1 MIATD
6 RDPRLAAKRAGLDR
20 MRWLATGLLLAML
33 GLLALG
39 LAFRA
44 RWPALEW
51 LIAFAE
57 AATVGAVADWFAV
70 VALFRRPL
78 GLPIPHTALI
88 PRNKDR
94 IGAEL
99 GRFIEQQFLT
109 PENVTAKLAELDPV
123 GRGARW
129 LSRPANR
136 KRIAGRLRD
145 ALPTLLEA
153 LDDAE
158 IERLIGGAVTRRLQA
173 LDLAHLSGAALDF
186 ITEDERHQAL
196 LDHALVLI
204 AGWLDRNRTLV
215 LTKFG
220 EQSSLTPKF
229 IDGYIVKRFVD
240 GMIDLIHD
248 VARTPDHEIRVRF
261 DRAVRDFVDRLG
273 TDPAFRARAEAL
285 KQDALSLLA
294 PEKFTATLWR
304 ELKRHLAEPGDG
316 TASPLER
323 QIDGVLGHLARSL
336 RDDAALKARVDRA
349 VTRVAGALTGRLRH
363 QVGALIADVVRRWD
377 FREVGDRLELEIGRD
392 LQFIRLN
399 GTIVGG
405 LVGLALHALLHL
417 VGAG

>member
-1 MIATD
+1 MTEL
-6 RDPRLAAKRAGLDR
+6 DPRLAAKRAGLRR
-20 MRWLATGLLLAML
+20 MRWLATGLLLLML

-39 LAFRA
+39 LLFRA
-44 RWPALEW
+44 RWPGLDW

-129 LSRPANR
+129 LSLPANR
-136 KRIAGRLRD
+136 RRIAARLRE
-145 ALPTLLEA
+145 ALPTLLDA

-158 IERLIGGAVTRRLQA
+158 IERLIGGAVTARLQA
-173 LDLAHLSGAALDF
+173 LDLARMSGAALEF
-186 ITEDERHQAL
+186 VTEDERHQAL

-204 AGWLDRNRTLV
+204 AGWLDRNRTLI
-215 LTKFG
+215 LMKFG

-229 IDGYIVKRFVD
+229 VDGYIVKRFVD
-240 GMIDLIHD
+240 GMIDLIRE
-248 VARTPDHEIRVRF
+248 VAETPHHEIRVRF
-261 DRAVRDFVDRLG
+261 DRTVRDFVGRLG
-273 TDPAFRARAEAL
+273 TDPAFRARAEAV
-285 KQDALSLLA
+285 KQDALRLLA
-294 PEKFTATLWR
+294 PEKFTASLWR
-304 ELKRHLAEPGDG
+304 ELKRHLALPADG
-316 TASPLER
+316 AASPLEQ
-323 QIDGVLGHLARSL
+323 QIDRALGHLARSL
-336 RDDAALKARVDRA
+336 REDAGLKARVDRA
-349 VTRVAGALTGRLRH
+349 VARIAGALTGRLR
-363 QVGALIADVVRRWD
+363 QQMGSLIADVVRRWD

-405 LVGLALHALLHL
+405 LVGLALHALLQL
-417 VGAG
+417 AGAG

>member
-1 MIATD
+1 MTAL
-6 RDPRLAAKRAGLDR
+6 DPRLAAKHAGLRR
-20 MRWLATGLLLAML
+20 MRWVATGLLLVML

-39 LAFRA
+39 LAFCA
-44 RWPALEW
+44 RWPALDW

-129 LSRPANR
+129 LSLPANR
-136 KRIAGRLRD
+136 ARVAARLRE
-145 ALPTLLEA
+145 ALPTLLDA

-158 IERLIGGAVTRRLQA
+158 IERLIGGAVSRRLQA
-173 LDLAHLSGAALDF
+173 LDLGRLSGAALDF
-186 ITEDERHQAL
+186 VTEDERHQAL
-196 LDHALVLI
+196 LDHVLVLI
-204 AGWLDRNRTLV
+204 AGWLDRNRAMILI
-215 LTKFG
+215 KFG
-220 EQSSLTPKF
+220 EQSSFTPKF
-229 IDGYIVKRFVD
+229 VDGYIVKRFVD
-240 GMIDLIHD
+240 GMIDLIRE
-248 VARTPDHEIRVRF
+248 VADTPHHEIRVRF
-261 DRAVRDFVDRLG
+261 DHAVRDFVERLG
-273 TDPAFRARAEAL
+273 TDPAFRARAETV
-285 KQDALSLLA
+285 KQDALRLLA
-294 PEKFTATLWR
+294 PEKFTASLWR
-304 ELKRHLAEPGDG
+304 ELKRHLAEPADG
-316 TASPLER
+316 AVSPLEQ
-323 QIDGVLGHLARSL
+323 QIDRALGHLARSL
-336 RDDAALKARVDRA
+336 REDAELKARVDRA

-363 QVGALIADVVRRWD
+363 QVGSLIADVVRRWD
-377 FREVGDRLELEIGRD
+377 FREVGDRLELEVGRD